1 MLGSYE
7 LLVSAILSSEWRWG
21 VRSFLICD
29 DNVYQAADIWRR
41 TAQPAAYLEARRPSG
56 RSSSVTQKLIP
67 SVGRHVGDD

>member
-1 MLGSYE
+1 MRGSYE

-29 DNVYQAADIWRR
+29 DNVYQ
-41 TAQPAAYLEARRPSG
+41 PAAYLEAQRPSG

-67 SVGRHVGDD
+67 SVGRHAGDD